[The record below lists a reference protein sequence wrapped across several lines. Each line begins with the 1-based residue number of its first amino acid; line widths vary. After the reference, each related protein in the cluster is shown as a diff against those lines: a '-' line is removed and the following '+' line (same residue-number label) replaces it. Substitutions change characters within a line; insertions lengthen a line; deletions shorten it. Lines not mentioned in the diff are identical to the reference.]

1 MIPQEAA
8 RAAAHPENVAR
19 ELDLTTRYLG
29 LKLRHP
35 IVASA
40 SPISKTL
47 DGMRRLE
54 DAGAAAIV
62 MASLFEEQILQERQ
76 AFEHLLGAGADSF
89 AEALGYF
96 PRIDEYEVGPDT
108 YLELIRR
115 AKEALD
121 VPVIASLNG
130 VTDTGWTRH
139 ARLIEEAGADALEL
153 NIFHIPADIETPA
166 HTVEARYVDVVRA
179 VRAHIRIPLAVKL
192 GPFFSSFG
200 PMAGSLVEAGADGL
214 VLFNRFYQPDI
225 DLDALEVSP
234 GLELSAPG
242 EIRLPLLWIA
252 LLHGRLPVSLAATTG
267 VQSAAEVVKYLLA
280 GADVVMTTSALLRF
294 GVDYLYTLVSGLRDW
309 LAEHEFGTVDEIRGW
324 MSHSR
329 VPDPTAFERA
339 NYIRV
344 LQAWKHPY
352 V

>member
-1 MIPQEAA
+1 MITNDAA
-8 RAAAHPENVAR
+8 QAATTDPAIGDVRME
-19 ELDLTTRYLG
+19 TRYLG
-29 LKLRHP
+29 LTLRHP

-40 SPISKTL
+40 SPISRTL

-54 DAGAAAIV
+54 DAGASAVV
-62 MASLFEEQILQERQ
+62 MASLFEEQILQEKE
-76 AFEHLLGAGADSF
+76 AYAHLLGAGADSF

-96 PRIDEYEVGPDT
+96 PRIAEYEVGPDA

-139 ARLIEEAGADALEL
+139 ARLIEQAGADALEL
-153 NIFHIPADIETPA
+153 NVFHIPADIETPSS
-166 HTVEARYVDVVRA
+166 TVEARYIDVVRA

-200 PMAGSLVEAGADGL
+200 AMATALVEAGADGL

-225 DLDALEVSP
+225 DLKLLEVSP
-234 GLELSAPG
+234 SLELSGPG

-252 LLHGRLPVSLAATTG
+252 LLHGRLPVSLAATSG
-267 VQSAAEVVKYLLA
+267 VQSPAEVIKYLLA
-280 GADVVMTTSALLRF
+280 GADVVMTTSALLRY
-294 GVDYLYTLVSGLRDW
+294 GVNYLYTLISGTREW
-309 LAEHEFGTVDEIRGW
+309 LLEQEFQSVDEIRGW
-324 MSHSR
+324 MSQGR

-344 LQAWKHPY
+344 LQSWKHPY
-352 V
+352 L